1 MPYILNKYYP
11 TRTIFFAIGEGVLIL
26 SAIIFASYLYYGPE
40 GFIAD
45 MGWLVSRSL
54 LVTIIGQM
62 WIYFF
67 DLYDFTND
75 SVFSDVAIRLTQALG
90 FTCIVLACIYFLFPT
105 VMIEPKILLPG
116 CAILFVSIIGWR
128 LFYKMVLDKKMF
140 TQSILL
146 IGTGELAEI
155 IARDIETKKD
165 SGFKIVGYVGDTE
178 PVYNPR
184 KLPLFAYGQDLR
196 QVVRDMRAEKIVVV
210 LDDRRGKMPVK
221 ELLDCRVAGIP
232 VIKGI
237 DFYEGLTGKIMV
249 EKTSP
254 SWLIFSQGFNQ
265 SRLYLTL
272 KRIVDISAAVF
283 GLGILLPILIITAIL
298 IKFDSKG
305 PIFYSQK
312 RVGEKNKVF
321 RVIKFRSMRTDA
333 EANGPVWAQKNDN
346 RVTRVGNFIRKTRI
360 DEIPQMWTVLKGDMS
375 FVGPRPERPVFVEQL
390 EKIIPYYSLRHSIKP
405 GITGWAQICF
415 PYGASEEDAV
425 RKLEYDLYYLKNMN
439 LLLDVSIIFR
449 TIKTV
454 LFKKGGW

>member
-11 TRTIFFAIGEGVLIL
+11 TRNIFFAVGEGVIIL
-26 SAIIFASYLYYGPE
+26 SSIIFASYLYYGPK
-40 GFIAD
+40 GFIDD
-45 MGWLVSRSL
+45 MGWLMSRSL
-54 LVTIIGQM
+54 LVTIIAQL

-90 FTCIVLACIYFLFPT
+90 FTCIVLACVYFLFPT
-105 VMIEPKILLPG
+105 VMIEPKILLAG
-116 CAILFVSIIGWR
+116 YAILFVSITGWR

-140 TQSILL
+140 TQAILL
-146 IGTGELAEI
+146 VGTGELAEI

-165 SGFKIVGYVGDTE
+165 SGFKIVGYVGDTK

-184 KLPLFAYGQDLR
+184 KLPLFPFGQDLR
-196 QVVRDMRAEKIVVV
+196 QVVRDLRAEKIVVA
-210 LDDRRGKMPVK
+210 LDDRRGKMPVE
-221 ELLDCRVAGIP
+221 ELLVCRVAGIP
-232 VIKGI
+232 VIKVI

-249 EKTSP
+249 EKTNP

-265 SRLYLTL
+265 SRLYLAL
-272 KRIVDISAAVF
+272 KRIVDISAAF
-283 GLGILLPILIITAIL
+283 IGLGISLPILIITAIL

-312 RVGEKNKVF
+312 RVGEKNKAF
-321 RVIKFRSMRTDA
+321 MVIKFRSMRTDA
-333 EANGPVWAQKNDN
+333 ETNGPVWAQKNDK

-375 FVGPRPERPVFVEQL
+375 FVGPRPERPEFVEQL
-390 EKIIPYYSLRHSIKP
+390 EKIIPYYSLRHTIKP